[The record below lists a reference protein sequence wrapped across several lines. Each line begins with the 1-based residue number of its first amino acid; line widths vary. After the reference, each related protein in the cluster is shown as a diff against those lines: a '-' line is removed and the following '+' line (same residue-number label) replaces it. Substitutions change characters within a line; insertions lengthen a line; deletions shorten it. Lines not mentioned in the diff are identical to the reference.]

1 VQHATFSLNGQEF
14 MCIDSNAKHGFT
26 FTPSISLYVKC
37 KTEEEI
43 EALFNKLS
51 GGGQIFMPLS
61 SYPFSKKFGW
71 LSDKFGV
78 SWQLNLTDQ

>member
-1 VQHATFSLNGQEF
+1 MQEITTFLMFDGK
-14 MCIDSNAKHGFT
+14 A
-26 FTPSISLYVKC
+26 
-37 KTEEEI
+37 EEAI